1 MGPITKIAK
10 GVRVRT
16 KQQLLKPVSH
26 SGKPTLNRIYN
37 TISIYQKSCWMCIN
51 IDIVLHH
58 ATIKQYFDS
67 FLTRWETLGCV
78 GQKCVRPPIFFD
90 RYAYGSLPGTLP
102 GFLSFEL
109 PAEEATLT
117 PSRGYCQTHR

>member
-1 MGPITKIAK
+1 M
-10 GVRVRT
+10 
-16 KQQLLKPVSH
+16 
-26 SGKPTLNRIYN
+26 NRIYN

-78 GQKCVRPPIFFD
+78 GQKCVRPPQFF
-90 RYAYGSLPGTLP
+90 LTGTP
-102 GFLSFEL
+102 MNVIHKGFISVMC
-109 PAEEATLT
+109 
-117 PSRGYCQTHR
+117 RIV